1 MRNRGYWE
9 KRLTQL
15 EEAQLQKGQKF
26 YNELENEYRT
36 ALANIER
43 DISRWYTRFADNNQ
57 ISLVEAKRLLN
68 SDELEEFKWDV
79 KQYIKYGEAN
89 ALNQQW
95 MKELENASARVHIS
109 RLESLKIQLQ
119 HQAEVIY
126 GNQLDGLDKLARS
139 IYSEGYYHTAYEIQR
154 GFNIGWD
161 LHPLNDRQITSVL
174 AKPWTTDGRT
184 FKDRAWTN
192 KNQLVGS
199 VHTELTQ
206 ALVRGDSPNQA
217 IRNIANEFNV
227 DRHKA
232 GRLIMT
238 ESAFFA
244 SAAQKDC
251 FNDLDVEQFE
261 IVSTLDGK
269 TSEICQELDGKVF
282 RMSEYEIG
290 VTAPP
295 FHPWCRTVTVPY
307 FDDNFGERA
316 ARDNEGNTYYV
327 PSDMKYEDWKKS
339 FVDGDKSG
347 LKKTNAND
355 MMKNKQDEIAA
366 LKASI
371 MDKHD
376 NIIRTEEHR
385 AEFEAIMSR
394 HGARELNLYN
404 KMADN
409 FADNEYHVGVGG
421 AYYPRQKKVQM
432 NLAHNDWERQVGS
445 NYTGAWN
452 VKVHEEFHQLDHILS
467 QTDFALQDNGTIS
480 PFKMLDTHFTSSNT
494 IIGQKMIESID
505 EDVLAL
511 VNTAIDW
518 YNEQEGAN
526 VRHLK
531 SLNRISR
538 DAYSA
543 TFRYLKTTYDTQKSR
558 AQISMFTDAMG
569 LTTKDR
575 LNPHGNG
582 FWGHGASYNKERAK
596 DGAASETWA
605 SFGAL
610 FFTGDDETISVIKS
624 LMPKTWRTYSSVLE
638 DVMNYALSHDLY
650 YK

>member
-9 KRLTQL
+9 RRLTQL
-15 EEAQLQKGQKF
+15 EEAQLQRGQKF

-269 TSEICQELDGKVF
+269 TSEICQDLDGKVF

-339 FVDGDKSG
+339 FVNGGSKVGLQEELADFERIYKEWDGVNIESFATNIVNKEGLPFQVQRHKLGGVNGQCRLRYANPHMEILSFELNSDDARSASYQVKTAFHELFHAKAHGLVHDIGDLSLSDWAYVDDVFAEVTAHYMTKSVG
-347 LKKTNAND
+347 VADEIVPAYASHLVNSLPKLKKLPEFNSCETIADFGKVAYKYRFSNNGTAQWKDIFDVLND
-355 MMKNKQDEIAA
+355 SD
-366 LKASI
+366 L
-371 MDKHD
+371 D
-376 NIIRTEEHR
+376 IIEYSKSYLHYIEEHK
-385 AEFEAIMSR
+385 AELVDKLLENMPKYSQYR
-394 HGARELNLYN
+394 HN
-404 KMADN
+404 
-409 FADNEYHVGVGG
+409 
-421 AYYPRQKKVQM
+421 
-432 NLAHNDWERQVGS
+432 
-445 NYTGAWN
+445 
-452 VKVHEEFHQLDHILS
+452 
-467 QTDFALQDNGTIS
+467 
-480 PFKMLDTHFTSSNT
+480 
-494 IIGQKMIESID
+494 MID
-505 EDVLAL
+505 DV
-511 VNTAIDW
+511 
-518 YNEQEGAN
+518 EGAIKT
-526 VRHLK
+526 VRNGWNL
-531 SLNRISR
+531 
-538 DAYSA
+538 
-543 TFRYLKTTYDTQKSR
+543 
-558 AQISMFTDAMG
+558 
-569 LTTKDR
+569 
-575 LNPHGNG
+575 HGNEKMV
-582 FWGHGASYNKERAK
+582 FEN
-596 DGAASETWA
+596 
-605 SFGAL
+605 AL
-610 FFTGDDETISVIKS
+610 IIT
-624 LMPKTWRTYSSVLE
+624 
-638 DVMNYALSHDLY
+638 MNRLGV
-650 YK
+650 K